1 MKVNSI
7 AKDRSN
13 YETREVEKHEQIL
26 VDISLSGEGLTMI
39 YSITKDGDEV
49 TLKKQTEKE
58 KFLEKK
64 LEENS
69 IKMKRMKKSNKL

>member
-13 YETREVEKHEQIL
+13 YETWEVEKHEQVL
-26 VDISLSGEGLTMI
+26 VDISLSDEGLTMI

-58 KFLEKK
+58 NFLEKK
-64 LEENS
+64 WEENS

>member
-13 YETREVEKHEQIL
+13 YETREVEKHEQVL

>member
-13 YETREVEKHEQIL
+13 YETREVEKHEQVL

-49 TLKKQTEKE
+49 TLKKQTEKR
-58 KFLEKK
+58 KILEKK
-64 LEENS
+64 
-69 IKMKRMKKSNKL
+69 K